1 MMKTQ
6 HYQAQI
12 LHICPLASFIQTLL
26 ENFKNKQLGSPFLK
40 MVTNKSNNKLILK
53 YLKYTQ
59 ESEHSWKIN
68 AVAYHG
74 KSILM
79 STNY

>member
-6 HYQAQI
+6 HSQAQT

-26 ENFKNKQLGSPFLK
+26 ENLKNKQLGSPFLK
-40 MVTNKSNNKLILK
+40 MITSKSNKLILK

-59 ESEHSWKIN
+59 EGEHSWKIN
-68 AVAYHG
+68 AVAYHAN
-74 KSILM
+74 SILL
-79 STNY
+79 SIEY